1 MDISFTSYPAHE
13 KIDFTGTYL
22 RWVPD
27 WSGELVIFVAYSD
40 SSKEYVTRETV
51 KKLRKMGVHRKFL
64 NALKRDLRHNEKV
77 KLGIDKKQVSV

>member
-27 WSGELVIFVAYSD
+27 WNSEIVIIVKYSD
-40 SSKEYVTRETV
+40 GSTEYASRESV
-51 KKLRKMGVHRKFL
+51 KKLRKMGVNRKFL
-64 NALKRDLRHNEKV
+64 NALKKDLRHNEKV